1 MKIYFLVYNIYGMG
15 GTVRTV
21 LNTTNYL
28 AEKGYNIEIISVF
41 RKQKEPFFEINPKVS
56 VTAIHDLYKLKKRK
70 KGLKEKI
77 FNRLMRLK
85 SIFIHRSESAYNQF
99 SIITDLKLLSYI
111 KSLKSGVLVSTR
123 PSLNLFVAK
132 HATNKVVK
140 VGQEHINF
148 ESHDEELKRSII
160 KSYPKL
166 EYLITLTDKDND
178 NYKEIFK
185 NSKIKIRKITNSV
198 IDLNYEKSQ
207 LNQKTIL
214 AAGRLDY
221 VKGYDLLINAF
232 SVVAAK
238 HPDWNLKIFGKG
250 AEKKKLEKQIQEKHL
265 YKNVF
270 LMGPTNKLQEEF
282 NKASI
287 FAVSS
292 RMEGF
297 GLVIVE
303 AMQKGVPVVSFDC
316 PHGPSEIINHGED
329 GLLVNNGDVVRLA
342 ESLIK
347 LIEDEKL
354 RRKLGNNAYENASR
368 FSIEQIGR
376 EWEDFFNGIL
386 K

>member
-1 MKIYFLVYNIYGMG
+1 MG